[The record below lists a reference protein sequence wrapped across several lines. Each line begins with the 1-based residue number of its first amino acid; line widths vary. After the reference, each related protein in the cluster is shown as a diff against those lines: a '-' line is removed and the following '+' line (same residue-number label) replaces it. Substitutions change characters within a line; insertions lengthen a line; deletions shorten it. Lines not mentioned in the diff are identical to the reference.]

1 MSEELRRGIPKG
13 INIGK
18 RVLPTPEEDERNNRE
33 FEAIL
38 KRRGVLKPDEH
49 IEDFLCDEDDYE
61 YGEISRKRREKEQ
74 SDNQQRNDRN
84 SIKEE

>member
-13 INIGK
+13 RTIGIAEE
-18 RVLPTPEEDERNNRE
+18 PTPEEDERNNRE

-38 KRRGVLKPDEH
+38 KRAGALRPDDH

-61 YGEISRKRREKEQ
+61 YGDVARKRREKEQ